1 MPTSNADRAV
11 CFGAGLIIGLA
22 FGMPVGLA
30 IGTPKDAEPVT
41 VPPAHVAEPTGQQ
54 CEEDM
59 PCWDCTTMGNRIC
72 GPGQAP
78 PMDFGLPVYAVTVAA
93 R

>member
-11 CFGAGLIIGLA
+11 CFGAGLFIGLA
-22 FGMPVGLA
+22 VGMPLGLA
-30 IGTPKDAEPVT
+30 IAAPKDAEQVRST
-41 VPPAHVAEPTGQQ
+41 PASVAEQ

-59 PCWDCTTMGNRIC
+59 PCWDCTTMGNRLC
-72 GPGQAP
+72 GPGMAP

>member
-11 CFGAGLIIGLA
+11 CFAAGVFIGLA
-22 FGMPVGLA
+22 AGLPLGMAVA
-30 IGTPKDAEPVT
+30 APKDAAPVT
-41 VPPAHVAEPTGQQ
+41 VQSTKVAAQ
-54 CEEDM
+54 CEEDE